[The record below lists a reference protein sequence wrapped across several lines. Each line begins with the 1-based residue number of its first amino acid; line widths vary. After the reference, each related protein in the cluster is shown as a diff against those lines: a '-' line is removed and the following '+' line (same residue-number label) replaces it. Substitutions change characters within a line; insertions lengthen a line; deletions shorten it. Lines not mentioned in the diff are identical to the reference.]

1 VAATA
6 AWAAA
11 AAAGLRT
18 RTVRVNERD
27 PITLSLPGDAA
38 SETRTNLLVSY
49 S

>member
-6 AWAAA
+6 AWA

-27 PITLSLPGDAA
+27 PMTLSLPGDAA
-38 SETRTNLLVSY
+38 SEKRTNLLVSY